1 MDTEG
6 DREVVAR
13 QLGRE
18 PRAFRR
24 VVVRCPFG
32 RPAVTEQQP
41 YTPDGEPFPTT
52 YYVTC
57 RHLVAAV
64 SRLEADGG
72 VERWSARVDA
82 EPALADSRAG
92 ADAEQRRIRHELA
105 AAYGDADAWARQ
117 AVADRAPG
125 PGWPR
130 DLALV
135 LAAAFHAYQRGA
147 SDFGS

>member
-1 MDTEG
+1 METLALVLHEW
-6 DREVVAR
+6 E
-13 QLGRE
+13 
-18 PRAFRR
+18 
-24 VVVRCPFG
+24 
-32 RPAVTEQQP
+32 
-41 YTPDGEPFPTT
+41 DGT
-52 YYVTC
+52 
-57 RHLVAAV
+57 R
-64 SRLEADGG
+64 RLEAD
-72 VERWSARVDA
+72 R
-82 EPALADSRAG
+82 ADSRRYRQLL
-92 ADAEQRRIRHELA
+92 DEVEVVIDELRRRVGGTFTLSELA